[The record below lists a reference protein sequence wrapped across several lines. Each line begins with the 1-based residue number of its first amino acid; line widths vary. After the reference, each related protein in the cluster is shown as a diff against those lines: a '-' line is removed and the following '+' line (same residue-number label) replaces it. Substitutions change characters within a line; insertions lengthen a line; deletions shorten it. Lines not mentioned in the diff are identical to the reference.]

1 MQALTFSKIKS
12 SSIVEQIIDA
22 LTNAIIHG
30 QLKPGDKIPTETELM
45 ELFGVGRNSIREAIK
60 MLISYGVLEI
70 RRAEGT
76 FVKQGFS
83 GIMLNPLLYGV
94 ILSSSSSSQL
104 ALMELRELI
113 EIGLMKLAK
122 QKLTPNSREELIR
135 QYHCLAES
143 FEEKPHSVQAVFQ
156 ADNLFHESISSVCQ
170 SPLIDSMNTT
180 VRKLTE
186 KLRLDTVTRII
197 KEGKQENFKAAHW
210 ELLNYLIAE
219 ETAYDIDRIVR
230 QSYLYDMETL

>member
-45 ELFGVGRNSIREAIK
+45 ELLGVGRNSIREAIK

-104 ALMELRELI
+104 ALMEVRELI

-122 QKLTPNSREELIR
+122 QKLTPNSR
-135 QYHCLAES
+135 
-143 FEEKPHSVQAVFQ
+143 
-156 ADNLFHESISSVCQ
+156 
-170 SPLIDSMNTT
+170 
-180 VRKLTE
+180 
-186 KLRLDTVTRII
+186 
-197 KEGKQENFKAAHW
+197 
-210 ELLNYLIAE
+210 
-219 ETAYDIDRIVR
+219 
-230 QSYLYDMETL
+230 